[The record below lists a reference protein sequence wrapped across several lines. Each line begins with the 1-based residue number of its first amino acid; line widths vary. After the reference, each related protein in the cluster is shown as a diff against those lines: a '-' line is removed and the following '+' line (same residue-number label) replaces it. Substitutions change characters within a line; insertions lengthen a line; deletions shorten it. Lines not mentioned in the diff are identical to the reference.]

1 MIFVKWFNYEQWLR
15 VIGSRLYKGCLMI
28 TGSQLSYECMY
39 IIILRIV
46 LDKLVVLRVKVNSG
60 KNDDGD

>member
-1 MIFVKWFNYEQWLR
+1 
-15 VIGSRLYKGCLMI
+15 MI